1 MAKVIEFYIRD
12 LFPKKV
18 KSVPRDQLGKLIEFP
33 NDKAEAAQDFRL
45 QQDFTK
51 KFLATLKSAQV
62 RDRVT
67 NLVELT
73 PEGRT
78 HSN

>member
-33 NDKAEAAQDFRL
+33 NDKAALASRTSTIPERDEDDPLAASRPGTFYSSGTRL
-45 QQDFTK
+45 GSQQWDW
-51 KFLATLKSAQV
+51 
-62 RDRVT
+62 
-67 NLVELT
+67 
-73 PEGRT
+73 
-78 HSN
+78 